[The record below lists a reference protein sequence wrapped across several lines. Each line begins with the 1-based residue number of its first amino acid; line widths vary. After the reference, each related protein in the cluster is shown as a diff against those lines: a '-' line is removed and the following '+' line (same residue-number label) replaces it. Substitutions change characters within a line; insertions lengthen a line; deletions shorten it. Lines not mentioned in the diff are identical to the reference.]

1 MGERPIAITII
12 VRSVYMLILIPVFG
26 YGATANTL
34 TSRLIGEQRQPEI
47 MSTLRRIV
55 KLSMLSV
62 LPVLLICYI
71 FPHYVLSIYSNS
83 SKLIA
88 ASIPSLYVVGLAALS
103 FLFRE
108 HVLRGHLRDRK
119 HHAALILESFVLIFY
134 TFQTWLFTTV
144 VRSDVAFVRTVEI
157 TYGILIGVVSL
168 LYLKYTK
175 WQQKK
180 V

>member
-1 MGERPIAITII
+1 MLIEHMGERPIAITII

-47 MSTLRRIV
+47 MRTLRRIV

-103 FLFRE
+103 FCFGNTFF
-108 HVLRGHLRDRK
+108 RGHLRDRK
-119 HHAALILESFVLIFY
+119 HHACTHPWSFVFFY
-134 TFQTWLFTTV
+134 TFQTCSTV
-144 VRSDVAFVRTVEI
+144 VRSDVHSC
-157 TYGILIGVVSL
+157 GLQKSL
-168 LYLKYTK
+168 MAY
-175 WQQKK
+175 
-180 V
+180 